1 MEEEIIVYLLIW
13 LLVNKEAAE
22 KNLCNQFFWP
32 VISCP
37 LKLSTLVK
45 LTKTG

>member
-22 KNLCNQFFWP
+22 KIY
-32 VISCP
+32 VISFFGQSSVV
-37 LKLSTLVK
+37 L
-45 LTKTG
+45 

>member
-22 KNLCNQFFWP
+22 KIY
-32 VISCP
+32 VISF
-37 LKLSTLVK
+37 LASHQLF
-45 LTKTG
+45 